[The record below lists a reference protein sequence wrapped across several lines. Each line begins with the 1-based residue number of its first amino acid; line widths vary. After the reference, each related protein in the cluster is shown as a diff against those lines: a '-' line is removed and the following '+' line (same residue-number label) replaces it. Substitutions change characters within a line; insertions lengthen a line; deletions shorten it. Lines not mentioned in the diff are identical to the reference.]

1 MIKLYPSDANF
12 FITKGNNQ
20 YKYQGEELR
29 MME

>member
-1 MIKLYPSDANF
+1 MIKLYPSDANL

-29 MME
+29 TME